1 MSAADHTL
9 ADASLRDLLG
19 KSVMIR
25 TVVAAAGYSGTLRR
39 YDESGAVID
48 VESGVQV
55 FVFRHAMVSIEP
67 NASYIPH
74 E

>member
-1 MSAADHTL
+1 MTALEHTL
-9 ADASLRDLLG
+9 ADASLHDLVG

-25 TVVAAAGYSGTLRR
+25 TVVPAAAYSGTLRR
-39 YDESGAVID
+39 YDASGVVID
-48 VESGVQV
+48 AESGVQV

-67 NASYIPH
+67 SARYIPR

>member
-1 MSAADHTL
+1 MSATDHTL
-9 ADASLRDLLG
+9 ADASLHDLVG

-39 YDESGAVID
+39 YDESGVLIE

-55 FVFRHAMVSIEP
+55 FVFRHAMVSVEL
-67 NASYIPH
+67 NASYIPR

>member
-1 MSAADHTL
+1 MSATDHTL
-9 ADASLRDLLG
+9 ADASLLDLVG

-25 TVVAAAGYSGTLRR
+25 TVVAAAGYSGTLRS
-39 YDESGAVID
+39 YDESGVMIE

-55 FVFRHAMVSIEP
+55 FVFRHAMVSVEL
-67 NASYIPH
+67 NASYIPR